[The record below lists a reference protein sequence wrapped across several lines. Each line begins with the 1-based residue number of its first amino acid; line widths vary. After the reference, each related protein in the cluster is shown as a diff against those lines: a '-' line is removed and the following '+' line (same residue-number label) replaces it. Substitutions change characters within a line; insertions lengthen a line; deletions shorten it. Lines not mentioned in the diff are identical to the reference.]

1 MGFVMKAELSKN
13 DEKDKAAEQKQEVKD
28 KNWPVGDYMIAVLFI
43 AYAVFMFV
51 GAYHFPSRARMGM
64 LTSAKFTPMLLSTL
78 VVILC
83 VVMVIRTR
91 VKFGR
96 LSISGWFHGVMA
108 DERMRRSYVLM
119 VMIGVYILL
128 IGIIPF
134 FIINL
139 VFFLVIYFY
148 LKIGTWKRI
157 VLYSVISSAVV
168 SYLVPYVFN
177 LPVP

>member
-1 MGFVMKAELSKN
+1 
-13 DEKDKAAEQKQEVKD
+13 
-28 KNWPVGDYMIAVLFI
+28 
-43 AYAVFMFV
+43 
-51 GAYHFPSRARMGM
+51 
-64 LTSAKFTPMLLSTL
+64 
-78 VVILC
+78 
-83 VVMVIRTR
+83 MVIRTR